1 MARFVNIEYSA
12 EHPGINRVT
21 RGFGALR
28 QLNFVH
34 AGLHGLAVI
43 GAPLRAAIARWA
55 AARKQRA
62 EDRKLWD
69 LALTD
74 ARVMA
79 DLSRAMSQEAAQI
92 QRYY

>member
-1 MARFVNIEYSA
+1 MARFVNIDYSP
-12 EHPGINRVT
+12 EHPGITRVT
-21 RGFGALR
+21 RGFEALR
-28 QLNFVH
+28 QLNFVA
-34 AGLHGLAVI
+34 AGLHALAVI
-43 GAPLRAAIARWA
+43 GAPLHASVARWA

-79 DLSRAMSQEAAQI
+79 DLSRAMSQEAVTF

>member
-1 MARFVNIEYSA
+1 MARFVNIEYSP

-21 RGFGALR
+21 RGLGALR
-28 QLNFVH
+28 QLNIVA
-34 AGLHGLAVI
+34 AGLHGLALI
-43 GAPLRAAIARWA
+43 GNPLRAAVGRWA

-79 DLSRAMSQEAAQI
+79 DLSRAMSQEAVSFH
-92 QRYY
+92 RYY